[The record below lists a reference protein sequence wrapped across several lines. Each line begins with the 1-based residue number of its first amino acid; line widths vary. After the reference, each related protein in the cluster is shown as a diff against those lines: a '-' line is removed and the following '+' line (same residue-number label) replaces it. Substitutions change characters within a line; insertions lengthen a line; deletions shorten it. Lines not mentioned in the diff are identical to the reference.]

1 MQSSALRVTHVT
13 LPCNT
18 THRSFVKTAIAHAMA
33 RDGSS
38 GGVIRIVAISKDGV
52 EREYVPGNALPYGP

>member
-1 MQSSALRVTHVT
+1 MTGHVDASYKEGMT
-13 LPCNT
+13 KDEA
-18 THRSFVKTAIAHAMA
+18 RSFVKTAIAHAMA